1 MDLLLIFISGVFTAL
16 GPCVLSVLPVVFTY
30 TFGISESK
38 REAFIISLFF
48 VLGFSIVFSLLGA
61 ISSIFGML
69 LEIYKLKYVAGILA
83 IVLGLLI
90 IFKKG
95 FSFRLKKNFFSK
107 VKIDKSISLRYKVL
121 TSFILGLSYGVG
133 ANVCADPILAGILT
147 YVSTKS
153 DVIFGVLALF
163 VYSMGYGLPIILLST
178 IGVEGKEVFKK
189 FANSHL
195 LSFISGFILIVLGL
209 FVIFR

>member
-1 MDLLLIFISGVFTAL
+1 
-16 GPCVLSVLPVVFTY
+16 
-30 TFGISESK
+30 
-38 REAFIISLFF
+38 
-48 VLGFSIVFSLLGA
+48 
-61 ISSIFGML
+61 ML

-90 IFKKG
+90 MFKKG

-147 YVSTKS
+147 YVSTRS

-163 VYSMGYGLPIILLST
+163 IYSMGYGLPIILLSV
-178 IGVEGKEVFKK
+178 IGVEGKEVFQK
-189 FANSHL
+189 FANSNL
-195 LSFISGFILIVLGL
+195 VSFISGFILIVLGF
-209 FVIFR
+209 FVILH

>member
-1 MDLLLIFISGVFTAL
+1 LI
-16 GPCVLSVLPVVFTY
+16 
-30 TFGISESK
+30 
-38 REAFIISLFF
+38 
-48 VLGFSIVFSLLGA
+48 
-61 ISSIFGML
+61 M
-69 LEIYKLKYVAGILA
+69 
-83 IVLGLLI
+83 
-90 IFKKG
+90 FKKG

-107 VKIDKSISLRYKVL
+107 VKIDKNIPLRYKVL

-163 VYSMGYGLPIILLST
+163 IYSIGYGLPIILLSV
-178 IGVEGKEVFKK
+178 IGFEGKEVFKK
-189 FANSHL
+189 FVNSHL

>member
-38 REAFIISLFF
+38 REAFIVSLFF

-147 YVSTKS
+147 YVSTRS

-163 VYSMGYGLPIILLST
+163 VYAMGYGLPIILLSV
-178 IGVEGKEVFKK
+178 IGVEGKEVFQK
-189 FANSHL
+189 FANSNL
-195 LSFISGFILIVLGL
+195 VSFISGFILIVLGF
-209 FVIFR
+209 FVILH